1 MRNEAIPCFLHKAPN
16 QTMDRLGLSSF
27 CRREPS
33 PRRISRFAW
42 AGFAAGLLVSSLIA
56 CTEAKPDS
64 YAMGAAVPFGS
75 VGFSVRSTESTSDM
89 DGKSI
94 LVHVR
99 MDSREG
105 QEQARVASQSWQ
117 SFFTL
122 ADRNG
127 KKYKCR
133 KILPTDYYYQ
143 TYSGGTARGEK
154 AWSNTLNPETAFSP
168 VPTDWILR
176 FDVPW
181 QAEGFTLV
189 IDNMSFHRPGV
200 MAVPLDR

>member
-1 MRNEAIPCFLHKAPN
+1 MKNIVPTSPPARAAFVAML
-16 QTMDRLGLSSF
+16 LLSS
-27 CRREPS
+27 
-33 PRRISRFAW
+33 
-42 AGFAAGLLVSSLIA
+42 LLA
-56 CTEAKPDS
+56 CTEMKPDS
-64 YAMGAAVPFGS
+64 YAIGSAVPFGS

-89 DGKSI
+89 SGKAI
-94 LVHVR
+94 LVHAR
-99 MDSREG
+99 MESLDG

-117 SFFTL
+117 SFFNL
-122 ADRNG
+122 VDRNG

-133 KILPTDYYYQ
+133 RILPTDYYYQ
-143 TYSGGTARGEK
+143 TYSGGIARGEK

-176 FDVPW
+176 FDVPLE
-181 QAEGFTLV
+181 ARGFTLV

>member
-1 MRNEAIPCFLHKAPN
+1 
-16 QTMDRLGLSSF
+16 MDRLGLSSL

-33 PRRISRFAW
+33 PQRISRHPW
-42 AGFAAGLLVSSLIA
+42 AGFVAGLLVTSLIA
-56 CTEAKPDS
+56 CTEAKPDG
-64 YAMGAAVPFGS
+64 YAMGAAVPFAS
-75 VGFSVRSTESTSDM
+75 VGFSVRSTESTSDL

-99 MDSREG
+99 MDSLEG

-133 KILPTDYYYQ
+133 RILPTDYYYQ

-154 AWSNTLNPETAFSP
+154 TWSNTLNPETAFSP

-176 FDVPW
+176 FDVPL